1 MPELKGDAHRA
12 ACHLQDRL
20 PTAIPPRERDTGGE
34 RLKRLQSF
42 FTDHTTAKGAT
53 A

>member
-1 MPELKGDAHRA
+1 VPELAGAAHRA

-20 PTAIPPRERDTGGE
+20 PPATPPSERDTGGE

-42 FTDHTTAKGAT
+42 FTDRTTAKGAT